1 MKIKPD
7 LYLKGVFMGIAEI
20 IPGVSG
26 GTIAFITC
34 IYEELIDS
42 IKSINTKT
50 LKLLLTFKFSVF
62 WKEINGTFLITLVF
76 GMLTSILILSRFIVY
91 LLDDHPFKIW
101 GFFFGL
107 IIASGILIFYQ
118 IKRVNSAVFLS
129 FLIGLM
135 ISSYIAL
142 QAPSNTPN
150 TNFYIFMSG
159 AIAIS
164 AMILPGISGSFIL
177 VFLSKY
183 EFILKALNSFDT
195 VVISIFLAGC
205 IVGLVTFSRV
215 FSYLFKKYNDVVIS
229 CLLYTSPSPR
239 DISGSRMPSSA

>member
-26 GTIAFITC
+26 GTIAFITG

-50 LKLLLTFKFSVF
+50 LKLLLTFKFSAF

-135 ISSYIAL
+135 ISSFIAL

-150 TNFYIFMSG
+150 TNFYIFSDGITDQVGGSKNLMYG
-159 AIAIS
+159 KKRLLKHIS
-164 AMILPGISGSFIL
+164 QSTDIKTVIQSITDDFNDYQKDNNRRDDLSLFGFSIS
-177 VFLSKY
+177 
-183 EFILKALNSFDT
+183 
-195 VVISIFLAGC
+195 
-205 IVGLVTFSRV
+205 
-215 FSYLFKKYNDVVIS
+215 
-229 CLLYTSPSPR
+229 
-239 DISGSRMPSSA
+239 